1 MSMVSGSTVRRVRV
15 LIPVVIAVA
24 AMLALVV
31 GILLASGFTAAR
43 VNATDGAVWV
53 TSQDREA
60 LGRANTRIQ
69 QLGSIVEAQTD
80 LIDVLQSPTAAFLV
94 NDAKHTLTPVDERTN
109 TLMTPVALPA
119 GATDVALVNEF
130 VIAHA
135 SETGDVWVIPLKSI
149 SSFDARSPARF
160 SVGPQSHIAVEP
172 GGALVG
178 VSVKDATVTT
188 VDVSQA
194 APPQVVSLPRAL
206 SPEQVGVT
214 VVGSAWAVLDPIA
227 GYLYLPGRDVNLAD
241 SSITPT
247 QGILAQP
254 SRTATEAVFA
264 FTDGL
269 VRVSMGG
276 GVTRVV
282 DQGAL
287 GRPAAPREQDGCLFA
302 AWSQGRVSSMC
313 PGMEATSVEA
323 DGMSSG
329 AQLQI
334 RERGG
339 VLALNDVTTGASWT
353 LQDGVHLIDNWDEMF
368 SQQNAQQTVVS
379 DNSGTETLDPLPQ
392 PPVARDDAFGA
403 RAGRITF
410 LPVLLNDFDPNG
422 DVLVVT
428 SVSPPTGAQ
437 GTVDI
442 SPDRTSV
449 RLALDAGARGT
460 VEFGYTIDDG
470 RGGTASAFV
479 SVTVRGAGENSPPQ
493 QVRQTQVDVASG
505 GQTTLSVLGDW
516 VDPDGDPIH
525 VVQASTTSGGV
536 VSFTPGGRLSFID
549 SGASGTA
556 VRIDLEVSDGLA
568 SGFGSVAVAVKP
580 SSAVPLRADA
590 FVVLAYPDEPLTVSP
605 SEHVRGGASAVSLTG
620 VPSVKGLDIVPHFDD
635 FTFTVTPARTG
646 TYYVSYA
653 VSDGRSNGSGL
664 VRVDVV
670 ERPAADATPLT
681 AQHQVV
687 VGLQQTRTVDV
698 TATDIDPA
706 GGVLVVTGLTAGGNT
721 PDVRA
726 EVVDYHLIRVTLL
739 RPLAGVHV
747 VSYRV
752 SNGVTSADG
761 QVTVVEA
768 APPTV
773 ALPPIATPDAA
784 TVRAGNVVDIPV
796 LANDVHPS
804 GGTLTLAPQLDQKLP
819 DGAGLLFATSQQLRY
834 LAPDQAGTYSA
845 AYRVIADNGAWATGV
860 VTITVRPR
868 DAASN
873 RAPQPATVTA
883 RVVAGTT
890 VRIPLPLAKADP
902 DGDNV
907 QLAGLATNPTKGAVT
922 AVGAD
927 WIEYEAGPY
936 ASQTDVFSYSVLDA
950 FGAEATGTIRVGIAP
965 EATGSTSPSAAPDTV
980 VVRPGRTI
988 VVDPL
993 ANDSDPARRPLTIT
1007 SVEPTTP
1014 GVTAAIVA
1022 NQVHITVPDQP
1033 GTYGLLYEI
1042 ANDVAGTAS
1051 SFITLD
1057 VRSDAPLNAPVLSDS
1072 VVALSEI
1079 LTHSEVV
1086 VDPLANAFWADGD
1099 VHTLTPRIVPGYPG
1113 TARVESGNKIRVTVG
1128 QKSQVIPFSVT
1139 HPEDP
1144 TIVSYAF
1151 VWVPGTDDA
1160 RPQAKLGVDPIS
1172 VPSEKTVRIN
1182 INDYVTAT
1190 GGKQV
1195 RLTSRDTVRATHA
1208 NGDALVVDDQTLQF
1222 TSEDLYFGP
1231 ASLSFEVTDG
1241 ASVDD
1246 PNGRRAVI
1254 VLPIQVTPRDNQPP
1268 VLQDT
1273 QIDLEPDST
1282 KQIDLVKITRY
1293 PYAKNVGELTFR
1305 VRGTAEGVT
1314 TKVEGTVLTIVA
1326 APGAVKGSTL
1336 ALEVTPSDAVSE
1348 GKAGTVLIGIVPSTR
1363 PLAVPLSDTATVRRG
1378 SSVEVDVLTN
1388 DQATNPFP
1396 NTPLRVID
1404 VRGTDA
1410 VNLPEGVT
1418 VVPSPDKS
1426 RLNVVVAESA
1436 PAADVTV
1443 QYEVADA
1450 TNDPDRY
1457 TWGVVTISI
1466 QDVPDAPTVPVR
1478 AAGFVN
1484 GELTLSWAAP
1494 AGNNSPITEYVVT
1507 SDGGY
1512 SHACSAT
1519 VCTLDGL
1526 PTGVKYRF
1534 QVVAVN
1540 AVGTSAPSAWSEPL
1554 GADRSPPAPAEV
1566 TAVVVPYSSAHPAG
1580 GGIDVSW
1587 SAVTAPSG
1595 ASPVSGYRV
1604 EIYED
1609 GGLIADLRAAAADTS
1624 IPTYWGR
1631 AGAAYAVRV
1640 AAVND
1645 SDTLDWNW
1653 QSSATVT
1660 AAGPP
1665 IWGGGLSADASGMNV
1680 TWSAADRRG
1689 SPDAPVYYVWRSSSE
1704 LSAECPADPVTDAT
1718 GSSTS
1723 TSWSD
1728 TVAPADGTYW
1738 FAVYAV
1744 TPWGCAGDVTSV
1756 TVTTV
1761 PGVASYASATLTAV
1775 DATTTRITIVS
1786 PTVDRAGAIVAIWQV
1801 QIGGNWFE
1809 LVADVTTSS
1818 SFTYDVPTGDLADPF
1833 TVTIRGCTAEGV
1845 CGASGGSTT
1854 IPVPIFGG

>member
-1 MSMVSGSTVRRVRV
+1 
-15 LIPVVIAVA
+15 
-24 AMLALVV
+24 
-31 GILLASGFTAAR
+31 
-43 VNATDGAVWV
+43 
-53 TSQDREA
+53 
-60 LGRANTRIQ
+60 
-69 QLGSIVEAQTD
+69 
-80 LIDVLQSPTAAFLV
+80 
-94 NDAKHTLTPVDERTN
+94 
-109 TLMTPVALPA
+109 
-119 GATDVALVNEF
+119 
-130 VIAHA
+130 
-135 SETGDVWVIPLKSI
+135 
-149 SSFDARSPARF
+149 
-160 SVGPQSHIAVEP
+160 
-172 GGALVG
+172 
-178 VSVKDATVTT
+178 
-188 VDVSQA
+188 
-194 APPQVVSLPRAL
+194 
-206 SPEQVGVT
+206 
-214 VVGSAWAVLDPIA
+214 
-227 GYLYLPGRDVNLAD
+227 
-241 SSITPT
+241 
-247 QGILAQP
+247 
-254 SRTATEAVFA
+254 
-264 FTDGL
+264 
-269 VRVSMGG
+269 
-276 GVTRVV
+276 
-282 DQGAL
+282 
-287 GRPAAPREQDGCLFA
+287 
-302 AWSQGRVSSMC
+302 
-313 PGMEATSVEA
+313 
-323 DGMSSG
+323 
-329 AQLQI
+329 
-334 RERGG
+334 
-339 VLALNDVTTGASWT
+339 
-353 LQDGVHLIDNWDEMF
+353 
-368 SQQNAQQTVVS
+368 
-379 DNSGTETLDPLPQ
+379 
-392 PPVARDDAFGA
+392 
-403 RAGRITF
+403 
-410 LPVLLNDFDPNG
+410 
-422 DVLVVT
+422 
-428 SVSPPTGAQ
+428 
-437 GTVDI
+437 
-442 SPDRTSV
+442 
-449 RLALDAGARGT
+449 
-460 VEFGYTIDDG
+460 
-470 RGGTASAFV
+470 
-479 SVTVRGAGENSPPQ
+479 
-493 QVRQTQVDVASG
+493 
-505 GQTTLSVLGDW
+505 
-516 VDPDGDPIH
+516 
-525 VVQASTTSGGV
+525 
-536 VSFTPGGRLSFID
+536 
-549 SGASGTA
+549 
-556 VRIDLEVSDGLA
+556 
-568 SGFGSVAVAVKP
+568 
-580 SSAVPLRADA
+580 
-590 FVVLAYPDEPLTVSP
+590 
-605 SEHVRGGASAVSLTG
+605 
-620 VPSVKGLDIVPHFDD
+620 
-635 FTFTVTPARTG
+635 
-646 TYYVSYA
+646 
-653 VSDGRSNGSGL
+653 
-664 VRVDVV
+664 
-670 ERPAADATPLT
+670 
-681 AQHQVV
+681 
-687 VGLQQTRTVDV
+687 
-698 TATDIDPA
+698 
-706 GGVLVVTGLTAGGNT
+706 
-721 PDVRA
+721 
-726 EVVDYHLIRVTLL
+726 
-739 RPLAGVHV
+739 
-747 VSYRV
+747 
-752 SNGVTSADG
+752 
-761 QVTVVEA
+761 
-768 APPTV
+768 
-773 ALPPIATPDAA
+773 
-784 TVRAGNVVDIPV
+784 
-796 LANDVHPS
+796 
-804 GGTLTLAPQLDQKLP
+804 
-819 DGAGLLFATSQQLRY
+819 
-834 LAPDQAGTYSA
+834 
-845 AYRVIADNGAWATGV
+845 
-860 VTITVRPR
+860 
-868 DAASN
+868 
-873 RAPQPATVTA
+873 
-883 RVVAGTT
+883 
-890 VRIPLPLAKADP
+890 
-902 DGDNV
+902 
-907 QLAGLATNPTKGAVT
+907 
-922 AVGAD
+922 
-927 WIEYEAGPY
+927 
-936 ASQTDVFSYSVLDA
+936 
-950 FGAEATGTIRVGIAP
+950 
-965 EATGSTSPSAAPDTV
+965 
-980 VVRPGRTI
+980 
-988 VVDPL
+988 
-993 ANDSDPARRPLTIT
+993 
-1007 SVEPTTP
+1007 
-1014 GVTAAIVA
+1014 
-1022 NQVHITVPDQP
+1022 
-1033 GTYGLLYEI
+1033 
-1042 ANDVAGTAS
+1042 
-1051 SFITLD
+1051 
-1057 VRSDAPLNAPVLSDS
+1057 
-1072 VVALSEI
+1072 
-1079 LTHSEVV
+1079 VV

-1113 TARVESGNKIRVTVG
+1113 TARVESGNTIRVTVG

-1246 PNGRRAVI
+1246 PNGRRGVI

-1336 ALEVTPSDAVSE
+1336 ALEITPSDAVSE

-1404 VRGTDA
+1404 VRGIDA
-1410 VNLPEGVT
+1410 VDLPEGVT

-1512 SHACSAT
+1512 NHACSAT

-1704 LSAECPADPVTDAT
+1704 LSAECPADPVTAAT
-1718 GSSTS
+1718 GSTTS

-1761 PGVASYASATLTAV
+1761 PGVASYASASLTAV